1 MSGTL
6 SPDGEWLWDGA
17 EWIPAPPK
25 LKPNAVEHAQPMI
38 DEVAESNNIES
49 QDLTGAASNFDMNND
64 GELSEYEIQLAANS
78 IVSPATQPRPSEP
91 AVYTPTPNPY
101 AAPQGNFG
109 TNYMAPPHK
118 HGKKTSRAPLF
129 VALTFTLL
137 ILGGTSFWMFSP
149 DYSPFDS
156 IHDEDGDGYA
166 DSDDAFKFNPT
177 QWSDSDGDGYGDN
190 QGDTATQ
197 VDNFTMNPTQ
207 WKDSDGDGYG
217 DNKSLGATQ
226 IDNFTTNPTQWK
238 DTDGDGYG
246 DNQSAGAT
254 QSDVFINDDSE
265 WANSDS
271 DQYGDNDDSCDT
283 KTGDSYKDVKGCPD
297 TDGDGYSNEGDAFPS
312 DNSEW
317 FDADED
323 GFGDNSDDCLFTFGS
338 STVDRI
344 GCIDS
349 DDDGYSNSGDTFPY
363 DGNEWED
370 TDEDGYGDNGDA
382 CIYDFGDSYIDRLG
396 CPDSD
401 YDGYSNYGDEFP
413 YDSSEW
419 YDSDSDGYGNN
430 EDLDPY
436 GNAYLMFDVIYLTAD
451 SGQSYDTFDGP
462 DMFMRVKIDANCD
475 ESYELTYDTSTVSND
490 YTVTSSNNL
499 YININVADNE
509 NQFCFAIH
517 IYDADLSSD
526 DELDYVSGSGD
537 SYRFTRFLHEDF
549 DTNLIYSSSDTKSV
563 NININV
569 YVY

>member
-38 DEVAESNNIES
+38 NQVAESNNIES

-78 IVSPATQPRPSEP
+78 IVSPATQPHPSEP
-91 AVYTPTPNPY
+91 ALYTPTPNPY
-101 AAPQGNFG
+101 AAPPGNFG

-129 VALTFTLL
+129 VALTFTLI
-137 ILGGTSFWMFSP
+137 ILGGTSFWLFSP

-177 QWSDSDGDGYGDN
+177 QWSDSDDDGYGDN
-190 QGDTATQ
+190 QANTATQ

-217 DNKSLGATQ
+217 DNQSSGATQ

-246 DNQSAGAT
+246 DNQSSGAT
-254 QSDVFINDDSE
+254 QSDVFINDKNE

-271 DQYGDNDDSCDT
+271 DQYGDNEDSCDT

-297 TDGDGYSNEGDAFPS
+297 TDGDGYSNEGDS
-312 DNSEW
+312 
-317 FDADED
+317 
-323 GFGDNSDDCLFTFGS
+323 
-338 STVDRI
+338 
-344 GCIDS
+344 
-349 DDDGYSNSGDTFPY
+349 FPY
-363 DGNEWED
+363 NAYEWQD
-370 TDEDGYGDNGDA
+370 TDGDGYGDNSDA
-382 CIYDFGDSYIDRLG
+382 CIYDVGYSNIDRMG
-396 CPDSD
+396 CVDSD
-401 YDGYSNYGDEFP
+401 SDGYSNYGDEFP

-419 YDSDSDGYGNN
+419 FDSDSDGFGNN

-451 SGQSYDTFDGP
+451 TGQSYDTWDGP

-499 YININVADNE
+499 YINFNVADNE
-509 NQFCFAIH
+509 NQFCFAIY

-537 SYRFTRFLHEDF
+537 SYRFTRYLYEDF